1 MKNYGKEFL
10 PADRQAKISSLL
22 FSFSFLVFNFDMLYT
37 YSAIN
42 RAGQTIAGELEAE
55 NEYDLGMRLK
65 KEELLLLNAARL
77 GGGDRALWSGLLFG
91 ILKIFSRVSLVE
103 KMTFAR
109 NLAVMI
115 GAGLSM
121 TKSLEALRDQTENK
135 IFKRMI
141 EKLLE
146 EITGGKSFAEGL
158 HEFEDT
164 FGILFINMVASGEA
178 SGKLESV
185 LKLLA
190 RQMKRDYDIR
200 SKVRGAMI
208 YPAIIVSFLVIVGV
222 LMMVYVIPTLTATFT
237 ELGIALP
244 LLTRVIIGA
253 SNFLISFW
261 WIVAAISAFL
271 AFGFYR
277 VLKTA
282 AGKRL
287 FDRIVLQLPI
297 FGPLIRKFNSAR
309 MSRTL
314 ASLIASGVDITK
326 ALHITAT
333 ILGNSLFRD
342 AVGRAAEEI
351 QKGTQLNI
359 ILKEYPKLFPPLV
372 VQMVGVGEETGT
384 ISRMLLRLAI
394 FYEGEVSDTTKNLS
408 SVIEPILMIVI
419 GGVVGLFAVAVMQ
432 PIYSGLGGL

>member
-1 MKNYGKEFL
+1 
-10 PADRQAKISSLL
+10 
-22 FSFSFLVFNFDMLYT
+22 MLYT

-42 RAGQTIAGELEAE
+42 RAGQTITGELDAE
-55 NEYDLGMRLK
+55 NEYDLGIRLK
-65 KEELLLLNAARL
+65 KDELLLLEVARK
-77 GGGDRALWSGLLFG
+77 GGGNGVSWLDRASGIMRVFG
-91 ILKIFSRVSLVE
+91 RVSLVE

-121 TKSLEALRDQTENK
+121 TKSLEALRDQTENNF
-135 IFKRMI
+135 FKRMI
-141 EKLLE
+141 ERILDAV
-146 EITGGKSFAEGL
+146 TRGKSFADGL
-158 HEFEDT
+158 REFENV
-164 FGILFINMVASGEA
+164 FGVLFINMAASGEA
-178 SGKLESV
+178 SGKLEGV
-185 LKLLA
+185 LTLLA
-190 RQMKRDYDIR
+190 RQMKRDYEIR

-208 YPAIIVSFLVIVGV
+208 YPAIIVSFLVIVGA
-222 LMMVYVIPTLTATFT
+222 LMMIYVIPTLTATFT
-237 ELGIALP
+237 ELGIELP
-244 LLTRVIIGA
+244 LLTRIIIGA
-253 SNFLISFW
+253 SNFLLSFW
-261 WIVAAISAFL
+261 WVVILGFAIF
-271 AFGFYR
+271 AFGLYR
-277 VLKTA
+277 ALKTA
-282 AGKRL
+282 VGKGL
-287 FDRIVLQLPI
+287 FDRVVLKLPI

-326 ALHITAT
+326 ALNITASV
-333 ILGNSLFRD
+333 LGNSLFRE
-342 AVGRAAEEI
+342 AILKSAEGI
-351 QKGTQLNI
+351 QKGIQLNV

-372 VQMVGVGEETGT
+372 VQMVSVGEETGT

>member
-1 MKNYGKEFL
+1 
-10 PADRQAKISSLL
+10 
-22 FSFSFLVFNFDMLYT
+22 MLYT
-37 YSAIN
+37 YTALN
-42 RAGQTIAGELEAE
+42 RTGQTVAGEYEAE
-55 NEYDLGMRLK
+55 NEYDLGARLK
-65 KEELLLLNAARL
+65 KEGLLLMEAKRPGGNAH
-77 GGGDRALWSGLLFG
+77 WSFAGF
-91 ILKIFSRVSLVE
+91 FSGVLQSFSHVSLVE

-121 TKSLEALRDQTENK
+121 TKGLEALRDQADRKTFKK
-135 IFKRMI
+135 II
-141 EKLLE
+141 EKILDGV
-146 EITGGKSFAEGL
+146 TQGKSFADGL
-158 HEFEDT
+158 REFEEV
-164 FGILFINMVASGEA
+164 FGVLFINMVASGEA
-178 SGKLESV
+178 SGKLENV

-208 YPAIIVSFLVIVGV
+208 YPAIIVSFLVIVGA
-222 LMMVYVIPTLTATFT
+222 LMMIYVIPTLTATFT
-237 ELGIALP
+237 ELGIELP

-253 SNFLISFW
+253 SNFLITFW
-261 WIVAAISAFL
+261 WFVIFVLALF

-277 VLKTA
+277 ALKTA

-287 FDRIVLQLPI
+287 FDRVVLRIPI

-314 ASLIASGVDITK
+314 ASLIASGVEITK
-326 ALHITAT
+326 ALHITASV
-333 ILGNSLFRD
+333 LGNSLFRD
-342 AVGRAAEEI
+342 AMERSGEEI
-351 QKGTQLNI
+351 QKGKQLNA

-408 SVIEPILMIVI
+408 SVIEPILMIAI

>member
-1 MKNYGKEFL
+1 
-10 PADRQAKISSLL
+10 
-22 FSFSFLVFNFDMLYT
+22 MLYT
-37 YSAIN
+37 YTAIN
-42 RAGQTIAGELEAE
+42 RGGQTIAGESEAE

-65 KEELLLLNAARL
+65 KEELLLLNAVRAS
-77 GGGDRALWSGLLFG
+77 GGERASWLWVFYG
-91 ILKIFSRVSLVE
+91 ILQIFSRVSLVE

-135 IFKRMI
+135 MFKRMI
-141 EKLLE
+141 EQILE
-146 EITGGKSFAEGL
+146 GITQGKNFADGL
-158 HEFEDT
+158 REFEDV
-164 FGILFINMVASGEA
+164 FGLLFINMVASGEA
-178 SGKLESV
+178 SGKLENV

-208 YPAIIVSFLVIVGV
+208 YPAIIVSFLVIVGA
-222 LMMVYVIPTLTATFT
+222 LMMIYVVPTLTATFT
-237 ELGIALP
+237 ELGIELP
-244 LLTRVIIGA
+244 LLTRIIIGA
-253 SNFLISFW
+253 SNFLLGFW
-261 WIVAAISAFL
+261 WLVILFVALAVFL
-271 AFGFYR
+271 LYR
-277 VLKTA
+277 ALKTA
-282 AGKRL
+282 VGKSI
-287 FDRIVLQLPI
+287 FDSMVLKLPI
-297 FGPLIRKFNSAR
+297 FGPLIQKFNSAR

-314 ASLIASGVDITK
+314 ASLIVSGVEITK
-326 ALHITAT
+326 ALNITASV
-333 ILGNSLFRD
+333 LGNSLFRE
-342 AVGRAAEEI
+342 AIGSAAEGI
-351 QKGTQLNI
+351 QKGKQMNA

-419 GGVVGLFAVAVMQ
+419 GAVVGLFAVAVMQ
-432 PIYSGLGGL
+432 PIYSGMGGL

>member
-1 MKNYGKEFL
+1 
-10 PADRQAKISSLL
+10 
-22 FSFSFLVFNFDMLYT
+22 MLYQ

-42 RAGQTIAGELEAE
+42 RTGQTITGESEAE

-65 KEELLLLNAARL
+65 KEELLLLGAMRP
-77 GGGDRALWSGLLFG
+77 GSGNSAFRGVGFSNMLQKFG
-91 ILKIFSRVSLVE
+91 RVSLVE

-121 TKSLEALRDQTENK
+121 TKSLEALRDQAEHAL
-135 IFKRMI
+135 FKRMI
-141 EKLLE
+141 ERILNE
-146 EITGGKSFAEGL
+146 VTEGKSFADGL
-158 HEFEDT
+158 REFEDT
-164 FGILFINMVASGEA
+164 FGILFVNMVASGEV
-178 SGKLESV
+178 SGKMEGV
-185 LKLLA
+185 LKLLS

-222 LMMVYVIPTLTATFT
+222 LMMVFVIPTLTATFT
-237 ELGIALP
+237 ELGIELP

-253 SNFLISFW
+253 SNFLINFW
-261 WIVAAISAFL
+261 WIALL
-271 AFGFYR
+271 AFVLFAFVSYR
-277 VLKTA
+277 TLKTA
-282 AGKRL
+282 VGKRL
-287 FDRIVLQLPI
+287 FDRAVLKFPI
-297 FGPLIRKFNSAR
+297 FGPLLRKFNSAR

-314 ASLIASGVDITK
+314 ASLIASGVEITK
-326 ALHITAT
+326 ALTITASV
-333 ILGNSLFRD
+333 LGNSLFRD

-351 QKGTQLNI
+351 QKGKQINA

-372 VQMVGVGEETGT
+372 VQMVSVGEETGT

-408 SVIEPILMIVI
+408 SVIEPVLMIVI
-419 GGVVGLFAVAVMQ
+419 GGVVGLFAVAIMQ
-432 PIYSGLGGL
+432 PIYSGMGGL

>member
-1 MKNYGKEFL
+1 
-10 PADRQAKISSLL
+10 
-22 FSFSFLVFNFDMLYT
+22 MLYT

-42 RAGQTIAGELEAE
+42 PAGQTVTGEFEAE

-65 KEELLLLNAARL
+65 KEELLLLGSARAGRRETTSWL
-77 GGGDRALWSGLLFG
+77 GFFGDVFQ
-91 ILKIFSRVSLVE
+91 KFSRVSLVE

-135 IFKRMI
+135 MFKRI
-141 EKLLE
+141 IAKILDGV
-146 EITGGKSFAEGL
+146 TQGKNFADGL
-158 HEFEDT
+158 REFEDV
-164 FGILFINMVASGEA
+164 FGVLFINMIASGES

-190 RQMKRDYDIR
+190 RQMKRDHDIR

-222 LMMVYVIPTLTATFT
+222 MMMVYVVPTLTATFT

-244 LLTRVIIGA
+244 LLTRIIIGI
-253 SNFLISFW
+253 SNFLLGFW
-261 WIVAAISAFL
+261 WLVMLAFL
-271 AFGFYR
+271 VLIFGLYR
-277 VLKTA
+277 ALKTA
-282 AGKRL
+282 AGKKL
-287 FDRIVLQLPI
+287 FDRIVLKLPI
-297 FGPLIRKFNSAR
+297 FGPLIQKFNSAR

-314 ASLIASGVDITK
+314 ASLIASGVEITK
-326 ALHITAT
+326 ALHITSSV
-333 ILGNSLFRD
+333 LGNSLFRE
-342 AVGRAAEEI
+342 AIGNAAEGI
-351 QKGTQLNI
+351 QKGKQLNI

-419 GGVVGLFAVAVMQ
+419 GGVVGLFAVAIMQ

>member
-1 MKNYGKEFL
+1 
-10 PADRQAKISSLL
+10 
-22 FSFSFLVFNFDMLYT
+22 MLYT
-37 YSAIN
+37 YTAIN
-42 RAGQTIAGELEAE
+42 RAGQTITGESEAE

-65 KEELLLLNAARL
+65 KEELLLLGATRPGSSNSAFRGAWFSDML
-77 GGGDRALWSGLLFG
+77 QKFG
-91 ILKIFSRVSLVE
+91 RVSLVE

-121 TKSLEALRDQTENK
+121 TKSLEALRDQTEHAL
-135 IFKRMI
+135 FKRMI
-141 EKLLE
+141 ERILNE
-146 EITGGKSFAEGL
+146 VTEGKSFADGL
-158 HEFEDT
+158 REFEDT
-164 FGILFINMVASGEA
+164 FGILFVNMVASGEV
-178 SGKLESV
+178 SGKMEGV

-222 LMMVYVIPTLTATFT
+222 LMMVFVIPTLTATFT
-237 ELGIALP
+237 ELGIELP

-253 SNFLISFW
+253 SNFLINFW
-261 WIVAAISAFL
+261 WIALL
-271 AFGFYR
+271 AFMLFAFGSYR
-277 VLKTA
+277 ALKTA
-282 AGKRL
+282 VGKRL
-287 FDRIVLQLPI
+287 FDRAVLKFPI
-297 FGPLIRKFNSAR
+297 FGPLLRKFNSAR

-314 ASLIASGVDITK
+314 ASLIASGVEITK
-326 ALHITAT
+326 ALTITASV
-333 ILGNSLFRD
+333 LGNSLFRD

-351 QKGTQLNI
+351 QKGKQMNA
-359 ILKEYPKLFPPLV
+359 ILKAYPKLFPPLV
-372 VQMVGVGEETGT
+372 VQMVSVGEETGT

-419 GGVVGLFAVAVMQ
+419 GGVVGLFAVAIMQ
-432 PIYSGLGGL
+432 PIYSGMGGL